1 MVFSRRRGNRSR
13 KQYIKQQRQKKR
25 EVKKMTEEDMGQNY
39 QIKELKKKVQSLT
52 ASEKAYAGFTTT
64 AGTWQVIPTIIG
76 ISSDASLGGVTAVQ
90 ITPIAIGT
98 GVGDRTGASINI
110 RHIDFDYSVRPDLTA
125 SSVANGMTYAC
136 RVMVV
141 CFHKPNGV
149 PGDASQSVIPSYHD
163 LFAIQGPGSGMIPSF
178 LRLQYQPFSSNYK
191 VYYDRIHSFGI
202 NSSNT
207 TVSPGSAV
215 QRSKFRVKPTKKNA
229 TVTFNTTSG
238 ALTDVLENMWIMI
251 AMSDNQTGT
260 NGGPLEIMVRGLTV
274 FDQ

>member
-1 MVFSRRRGNRSR
+1 MVSRRKGNRSK
-13 KQYIKQQRQKKR
+13 KQYVRQQRQKKK
-25 EVKKMTEEDMGQNY
+25 EIKKMTEQDMGQNF
-39 QIKELKKKVQSLT
+39 QLKQLTKQVKSLT
-52 ASEKAYAGFTTT
+52 ASEKAYAAFTTT
-64 AGTWQVIPTIIG
+64 SGNWQTIPTIIG

-110 RHIDFDYSVRPDLTA
+110 RHIDIDYSVRPDALA
-125 SSVANGMTYAC
+125 HSGDNGLTYAC

-163 LFAIQGPGSGMIPSF
+163 LFAIQGPGSGMIASM
-178 LRLQYQPFSSNYK
+178 LRLQYQPFSTNYK

-202 NSSNT
+202 NSINS
-207 TVSPGSAV
+207 TVTPGSAV
-215 QRSKFRVKPTKKNA
+215 QRKKLRIKPTKKNA

-238 ALTDVLENMWIMI
+238 AMTDILENMWVMI
-251 AMSDNQTGT
+251 AMSDNQSIG
-260 NGGPLEIMVRGLTV
+260 NAGPMQIIVRGLTV